1 MAQERNAS
9 VIKIGL
15 ISGFFNPIHP
25 GHIDLINDARSKC
38 DYLIVV
44 VNNDEQVKKKGAC
57 PFLDQ
62 ESRLKIIQNLQSV
75 NMAVIAEDDIGTT
88 IEKIKPDII
97 FQGADRQ
104 AIVDVNPQEVELA
117 KRIGA
122 EIVLCTGGDEKV
134 TSSSKLIEEGA
145 KWYNSYDYR
154 RT

>member
-44 VNNDEQVKKKGAC
+44 VNNDEQVKKKGSC

-62 ESRLKIIQNLQSV
+62 ESRLKIIQNLSSV
-75 NMAVIAEDDIGTT
+75 NMAVISDDNPLDT

-97 FQGADRQ
+97 FQGADRHNLK
-104 AIVDVNPQEVELA
+104 DMNPEEVELA

-134 TSSSKLIEEGA
+134 ENSSKLLDKAYLWIR
-145 KWYNSYDYR
+145 NRDD
-154 RT
+154 